1 MTKKMR
7 IVGLMLLMATFL
19 LPTIVKAQDLD
30 LTIYSDET
38 LQETLTEENITGDFT
53 NYQDTDDRATIYVFR
68 QDGCLNCKNFYQYVA
83 DTLLVNYADKFRVI
97 SYEVRNNQLN
107 NTLRM
112 KVQDFIGEEATITP
126 YIIIGEK
133 TFSGFIDAEKQSQIE
148 DAILALYNSANKYDV
163 LEDMKNNKKDF
174 NDVSS
179 GIFIR
184 TEKALSKDY
193 SLRIINTNTKDSTI
207 TDFNHIASYDMKILD
222 KQNNITQINNNKIT
236 VRIPIAQSYDLYK
249 VVEIDNNGNSIEINN
264 IEYKD
269 GYIIFETNDLKE
281 YLIYGKNNATD
292 QTPNEN
298 TPDQTGN
305 QVTENNPNTLDNVQI
320 YVLMFLVGSIIFVS
334 STYLLKHKKN

>member
-97 SYEVRNNQLN
+97 SYEVGNNQLN

-126 YIIIGEK
+126 YIVIGEK

-222 KQNNITQINNNKIT
+222 KQNNMSK
-236 VRIPIAQSYDLYK
+236 
-249 VVEIDNNGNSIEINN
+249 
-264 IEYKD
+264 
-269 GYIIFETNDLKE
+269 
-281 YLIYGKNNATD
+281 
-292 QTPNEN
+292 
-298 TPDQTGN
+298 
-305 QVTENNPNTLDNVQI
+305 
-320 YVLMFLVGSIIFVS
+320 
-334 STYLLKHKKN
+334 LL